1 MRKPMIAGNWKMNET
16 YSSAVVLAQGLA
28 RELEGGTGDV
38 DVVVCPP
45 AVDLKGVAEVIEH
58 EQAPFA
64 LGGQNVYWE
73 EKGAYTGET
82 APDMLTSVGAT
93 YCIIGHSERRG
104 YFGETD
110 EDVNKKAKALMAHD
124 IVPISCCGESLEV
137 REAGKHVAFVV
148 DQIKKDTDGLVIEDP
163 SKYVVAY
170 EPIWAIGTGKTATA
184 DDAQEVIG
192 AIRATLAEVFG
203 KQTADGI
210 RILYGGSAK
219 PENVGGFLAK
229 EDVDGALVGGASLVA
244 EKFAAMVKVAME
256 RSGD

>member
-73 EKGAYTGET
+73 EKGAYT
-82 APDMLTSVGAT
+82 
-93 YCIIGHSERRG
+93 
-104 YFGETD
+104 
-110 EDVNKKAKALMAHD
+110 KKAKALMAHD

-192 AIRATLAEVFG
+192 AIRATLAEIFG
-203 KQTADGI
+203 KQIADGI

-244 EKFAAMVKVAME
+244 EKFAAMVKVTME
-256 RSGD
+256 R

>member
-1 MRKPMIAGNWKMNET
+1 MRKRMIAGNWKMNET
-16 YSSAVVLAQGLA
+16 YSEGVVLAQGLA
-28 RELEGGTGDV
+28 KELADGTGDV

-58 EQAPFA
+58 EDAPFA
-64 LGGQNVYWE
+64 LGAQNVYWE

-82 APDMLTSVGAT
+82 APNMLTAIGAT

-110 EDVNKKAKALMAHD
+110 EDINKKAKALMAHD

-137 REAGKHVAFVV
+137 REAGKQVEFVV
-148 DQIKKDTDGLVIEDP
+148 DQIKKDTEGLEITDP
-163 SKYVVAY
+163 SKYVIAY

-192 AIRATLAEVFG
+192 AIRATLKEIFG
-203 KQTADGI
+203 EEIADGI

-219 PENVGGFLAK
+219 PENIAGFLTK
-229 EDVDGALVGGASLVA
+229 EDVDGALVGGASLKA
-244 EKFAAMVKVAME
+244 ESFAAMVKASM
-256 RSGD
+256 

>member
-1 MRKPMIAGNWKMNET
+1 MRNRMIAGNWKMNKT
-16 YSSAVVLAQGLA
+16 YDEGVVLAQGLVD
-28 RELEGGTGDV
+28 ELKDGTGSV

-45 AVDLKGVAEVIEH
+45 AIDVKGVAEVIQ
-58 EQAPFA
+58 QANAPIA
-64 LGGQNVYWE
+64 VGVQNVYWE

-82 APDMLTSVGAT
+82 APDMITAVGAT

-110 EDVNKKAKALMAHD
+110 EEINKKAKALMAHG

-137 REAGKHVAFVV
+137 REAGKHVEFVV
-148 DQIKKDTDGLVIEDP
+148 EQIKKDTEGLTIDDP

-184 DDAQEVIG
+184 DDAEEVCG
-192 AIRATLAEVFG
+192 AIRKTLAEIFG
-203 KQTADGI
+203 QETADGI

-219 PENVGGFLAK
+219 PENVGGFLEK
-229 EDVDGALVGGASLVA
+229 EDVDGALVGGASLKA
-244 EKFAAMVKVAME
+244 DSFAAMVRSAMA
-256 RSGD
+256 

>member
-1 MRKPMIAGNWKMNET
+1 MRNRVMAGNWKMNKT
-16 YSSAVVLAQGLA
+16 YSEAVVLAEELA
-28 RELEGGTGDV
+28 EALADGTKGV

-58 EQAPFA
+58 ENAPFA
-64 LGGQNVYWE
+64 LGAQNVYWE

-82 APDMLTSVGAT
+82 APNMLTAIGAT

-110 EDVNKKAKALMAHD
+110 EDINKKAKALMAHG

-137 REAGKHVAFVV
+137 REAGKHVEFVV
-148 DQIKKDTDGLVIEDP
+148 DQIKKDTEGLEITDP

-184 DDAQEVIG
+184 DDAQEVCG
-192 AIRATLAEVFG
+192 AIRKTLAEIFG
-203 KQTADGI
+203 QEVADGI
-210 RILYGGSAK
+210 RVLYGGSANENNIADLVAK
-219 PENVGGFLAK
+219 P
-229 EDVDGALVGGASLVA
+229 DVDGALVGGASLKA
-244 EKFAAMVKVAME
+244 PNFAAMVRNAQ
-256 RSGD
+256 

>member
-1 MRKPMIAGNWKMNET
+1 MRNRMIAGNWKMNKT
-16 YSSAVVLAQGLA
+16 YDEGVVLAQGLVD
-28 RELEGGTGDV
+28 ELKDGTGSV

-45 AVDLKGVAEVIEH
+45 AIDVKGVAEVIQ
-58 EQAPFA
+58 QANAPIA
-64 LGGQNVYWE
+64 VGVQNVYWE

-82 APDMLTSVGAT
+82 APDMITAVGAT

-110 EDVNKKAKALMAHD
+110 EDINKKAKALMAHG

-137 REAGKHVAFVV
+137 REAGKHVEFVV
-148 DQIKKDTDGLVIEDP
+148 EQIKKDTEGLTIDDP

-184 DDAQEVIG
+184 DDAEEVCG
-192 AIRATLAEVFG
+192 AIRKTLAEIFG
-203 KQTADGI
+203 QETADGI

-219 PENVGGFLAK
+219 PENVGGFLEK
-229 EDVDGALVGGASLVA
+229 EDVDGALVGGASLKA
-244 EKFAAMVKVAME
+244 DSFAAMVRSAM
-256 RSGD
+256 S

>member
-1 MRKPMIAGNWKMNET
+1 MRKRMIAGNWKMNET
-16 YSSAVVLAQGLA
+16 YSEGVVLAQGLA
-28 RELEGGTGDV
+28 KELADGTGDV

-58 EQAPFA
+58 ENAPFA
-64 LGGQNVYWE
+64 LGAQNVYWE

-82 APDMLTSVGAT
+82 APNMLTAIGAT

-110 EDVNKKAKALMAHD
+110 EDINKKAKALMAHD

-137 REAGKHVAFVV
+137 REAGKQVEFVV
-148 DQIKKDTDGLVIEDP
+148 DQIKKDTEGLEITDP
-163 SKYVVAY
+163 SKYVIAY

-192 AIRATLAEVFG
+192 AIRATLKEIFG
-203 KQTADGI
+203 EEIADGI
-210 RILYGGSAK
+210 RIRYGGSAK
-219 PENVGGFLAK
+219 PENIAGFLTK
-229 EDVDGALVGGASLVA
+229 EDVDGALVGGASLKA
-244 EKFAAMVKVAME
+244 ESFAAMVKASM
-256 RSGD
+256 